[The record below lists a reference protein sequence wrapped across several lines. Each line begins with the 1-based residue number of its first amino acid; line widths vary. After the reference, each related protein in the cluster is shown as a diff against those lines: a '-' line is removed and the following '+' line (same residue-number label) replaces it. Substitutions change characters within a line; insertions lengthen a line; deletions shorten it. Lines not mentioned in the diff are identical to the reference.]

1 MELSKRLE
9 KVIASVPICD
19 SAVDI
24 GCDHGYV
31 AIELVRRNR
40 VKKVYGTD
48 INKRP
53 LGLAE
58 KNVKLSGFA
67 DKIELILSDGIEKV
81 DAIFDSIIIAGM
93 GGATIDHIL
102 RASEDKVKK
111 AQTLILSPQ
120 SHLAKARKCIYD
132 LGFCI
137 ESESLLNEDD
147 QTYYIILAK
156 KGEGKH
162 FHKYEYSSYLIEKG
176 DLAYYDLILK
186 RIAKLEKLFNKVPD
200 ARRLELKSEIK
211 ELEIIADE
219 IKRNSEKIRGFSAKG
234 TC

>member
-9 KVIASVPICD
+9 MVLDSVPTCNT
-19 SAVDI
+19 AVDI

-53 LGLAE
+53 LGQAE
-58 KNVKLSGFA
+58 RNVKLSGFA

-81 DAIFDSIIIAGM
+81 DATFDSIIIAGM

-102 RASEDKVKK
+102 RSSESKVKK
-111 AQTLILSPQ
+111 ANTLILSPQ

-132 LGFCI
+132 LGFYI
-137 ESESLLNEDD
+137 ESESLIEEDG
-147 QTYYIILAK
+147 QTYYIIIAK
-156 KGEGKH
+156 RGEGK
-162 FHKYEYSSYLIEKG
+162 YLREYTYSSYLIEKG
-176 DLAYYDLILK
+176 DGTYLELINN
-186 RIAKLEKLFNKVPD
+186 RIDKLEKLFDKVPND
-200 ARRLELKSEIK
+200 RRIELEAEIR
-211 ELEIIADE
+211 ELEIVADE
-219 IKRNSEKIRGFSAKG
+219 VKKNN
-234 TC
+234 

>member
-9 KVIASVPICD
+9 KVLASVPACKT
-19 SAVDI
+19 AVDI

-31 AIELVRRNR
+31 AIELVRRGR
-40 VKKVYGTD
+40 VQKVYGTD

-102 RASEDKVKK
+102 RTSEEKVKK
-111 AQTLILSPQ
+111 TDTLILSPQ

-132 LGFCI
+132 LGFYI
-137 ESESLLNEDD
+137 ETETLIEEDE
-147 QTYYIILAK
+147 QTYYIIVAK
-156 KGEGKH
+156 NGTGVHEH
-162 FHKYEYSSYLIEKG
+162 DYQFSSYLIKKG
-176 DLAYYDLILK
+176 DFAYLDLIIK
-186 RIAKLEKLFNKVPD
+186 RITKLEKLFSKVPD
-200 ARRLELKSEIK
+200 ERRLELESEIK

-219 IKRNSEKIRGFSAKG
+219 IKRNNKEI
-234 TC
+234 